1 LFLKSMVC
9 DTFGVASVP
18 VFAPAEFDVV
28 VEEDVTVFGE
38 HMFPFPLLLHELFS
52 TSLIDIHDV
61 THTHII
67 NI

>member
-1 LFLKSMVC
+1 MFC

-38 HMFPFPLLLHELFS
+38 HIVLFG
-52 TSLIDIHDV
+52 LI
-61 THTHII
+61 
-67 NI
+67 